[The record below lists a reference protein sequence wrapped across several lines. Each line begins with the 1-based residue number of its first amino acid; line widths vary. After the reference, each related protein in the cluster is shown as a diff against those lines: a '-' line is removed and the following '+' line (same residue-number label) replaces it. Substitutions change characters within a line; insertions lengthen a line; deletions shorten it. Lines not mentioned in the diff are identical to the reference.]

1 MTEHI
6 ETCQIA
12 ATPTQVWKQL
22 ADFGAIST
30 WAKGVDHSALITS
43 QSADVG
49 AARRI
54 QAGRLALI
62 ETVTVWQPEQE
73 LAYTLHGLPP
83 VVKSVTNTWKL
94 RPAAGGTAVVLT
106 TSIDPGSTPRG
117 KVAAKV
123 LGLILG
129 RASKRMLQ
137 GLETIVTSNSKGVA
151 SS

>member
-1 MTEHI
+1 MTEI
-6 ETCQIA
+6 IKTCQIA
-12 ATPTQVWKQL
+12 ASPAQVWHQL

-30 WAKGVDHSALITS
+30 WAKGVDHSALTTS
-43 QSADVG
+43 QTGGIG

-73 LAYTLHGLPP
+73 LAYTLQGLPP

-94 RPAAGGTAVVLT
+94 TAAAGGTAVSLT

-117 KVAAKV
+117 KIAARI

-129 RASKRMLQ
+129 RASHRMLE
-137 GLETIVTSNSKGVA
+137 GLETIVRSNSKGGA
-151 SS
+151 TS